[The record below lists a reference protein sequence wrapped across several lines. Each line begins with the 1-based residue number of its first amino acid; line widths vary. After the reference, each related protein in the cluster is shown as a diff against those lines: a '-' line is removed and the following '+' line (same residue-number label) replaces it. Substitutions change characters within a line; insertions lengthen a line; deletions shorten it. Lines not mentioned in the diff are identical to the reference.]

1 MFNAYPYMNA
11 FNTANLANTATKTG
25 LLSRINFS
33 SFLTNASKT
42 LNFINQAIP
51 VYHQVKPIVKNIRTL
66 SSITKGFNNINS
78 NTNNNIS
85 NNSQLN
91 KNNNYYNNS
100 FNNSIP
106 KPNFFIE

>member
-33 SFLTNASKT
+33 SLLSNASKT

-51 VYHQVKPIVKNIRTL
+51 AYYQVKPIVKNIKTL
-66 SSITKGFNNINS
+66 TNITKGFNNINTNNQS
-78 NTNNNIS
+78 QSNVIKNTNIVNE
-85 NNSQLN
+85 NNSN
-91 KNNNYYNNS
+91 KINN
-100 FNNSIP
+100 IP
-106 KPNFFIE
+106 KPIFFLE